1 MVTVNNSDYYNNIPA
16 GRDLNNLPNTSSAGT
31 TVGYQ
36 YDGLTEEDRFV
47 QKVLQEHYDK
57 VYKENLSH
65 SDPMA
70 YIESKYCDVTSPNF
84 CSYMTEDQRSI
95 AYRNEKRMLQT
106 GGKYSAGFARYDYA
120 LRNYKDVYTG
130 GSRSVGYVRNTDR
143 EKQYARSVVNQQISN
158 LLSKNGISI
167 SKQADLVFSIDPYTY
182 QLTVSGNADRDILSQ
197 IEKLLNEGDNAK
209 NIWTHAWICMH
220 DADNEIVNSQAN
232 MTKANQYSLWHEVYE
247 TTGYDARNATY
258 KNGTF
263 IAEDGTDLLAL
274 FKEKYYSDD
283 HSDWTY
289 YNSDYYYQCNDTN
302 AALRESA
309 WKMTEKWE
317 LGGIDCDEIEAN
329 SSLTLDGGFD
339 FNSIWNSDFRNQVG
353 RSSLAKEST
362 IPPENF
368 KMFFKEQVTSFTED
382 NKFNG
387 NLKITIGENKFD
399 LKVPFQTLR
408 TGSEGEICN
417 VWDLMEDYY
426 SESGDNSN
434 IKNFLGNMSVFT
446 RWYAYETR
454 INDIFGDYEV
464 SHN

>member
-16 GRDLNNLPNTSSAGT
+16 GRDLNNLPNTSSADT

-182 QLTVSGNADRDILSQ
+182 QLTVSGNADRDTLSQ

-209 NIWTHAWICMH
+209 
-220 DADNEIVNSQAN
+220 
-232 MTKANQYSLWHEVYE
+232 
-247 TTGYDARNATY
+247 
-258 KNGTF
+258 
-263 IAEDGTDLLAL
+263 
-274 FKEKYYSDD
+274 
-283 HSDWTY
+283 
-289 YNSDYYYQCNDTN
+289 
-302 AALRESA
+302 
-309 WKMTEKWE
+309 
-317 LGGIDCDEIEAN
+317 
-329 SSLTLDGGFD
+329 
-339 FNSIWNSDFRNQVG
+339 
-353 RSSLAKEST
+353 
-362 IPPENF
+362 
-368 KMFFKEQVTSFTED
+368 
-382 NKFNG
+382 
-387 NLKITIGENKFD
+387 
-399 LKVPFQTLR
+399 
-408 TGSEGEICN
+408 
-417 VWDLMEDYY
+417 
-426 SESGDNSN
+426 
-434 IKNFLGNMSVFT
+434 
-446 RWYAYETR
+446 
-454 INDIFGDYEV
+454 IFGCMRGFV
-464 SHN
+464 CMMQTMKLLIRRQI

>member
-1 MVTVNNSDYYNNIPA
+1 MVTVNNYYNNIPV

-130 GSRSVGYVRNTDR
+130 ASRSTGYIRNTDK

-158 LLSKNGISI
+158 LFSKNGISL
-167 SKQADLVFSIDPYTY
+167 SKQADLTFSIDPYTY
-182 QLTVSGNADRDILSQ
+182 QLTVSGNADRDTLSQ

-220 DADNEIVNSQAN
+220 DSDNEIVNSQAN
-232 MTKANQYSLWHEVYE
+232 RTKANQYSLWHEVYE

-274 FKEKYYSDD
+274 FKEKSKNGAGYELYSKR
-283 HSDWTY
+283 
-289 YNSDYYYQCNDTN
+289 
-302 AALRESA
+302 L
-309 WKMTEKWE
+309 
-317 LGGIDCDEIEAN
+317 
-329 SSLTLDGGFD
+329 SL
-339 FNSIWNSDFRNQVG
+339 IH
-353 RSSLAKEST
+353 
-362 IPPENF
+362 I
-368 KMFFKEQVTSFTED
+368 
-382 NKFNG
+382 
-387 NLKITIGENKFD
+387 
-399 LKVPFQTLR
+399 
-408 TGSEGEICN
+408 
-417 VWDLMEDYY
+417 
-426 SESGDNSN
+426 
-434 IKNFLGNMSVFT
+434 
-446 RWYAYETR
+446 
-454 INDIFGDYEV
+454 
-464 SHN
+464 